1 MPESKI
7 RRYPISW
14 VTYRREKGSIHW
26 VEVNRVASRQIHN
39 SNLLLCNHNY
49 NLRLCSS
56 QVAWRFGSSIS
67 LPPLLGRNYRRER
80 TDAFASREKGAN
92 ARRGRKEWVMVVLV
106 GMGLKV
112 GLFNEVDFQQCC
124 SQPGLRIIA
133 TTSTSAPKSP
143 LES

>member
-1 MPESKI
+1 M
-7 RRYPISW
+7 
-14 VTYRREKGSIHW
+14 G
-26 VEVNRVASRQIHN
+26 VNRVASRQIHN

-56 QVAWRFGSSIS
+56 QVARRFGSSIS

-92 ARRGRKEWVMVVLV
+92 ARRGRSGLMVVLV